1 MFRAVSLHDFLKP
14 LKNTLLSSTENH
26 SLPTSIW
33 IDFKEI
39 TKMRLAISVVF
50 SSMAGYLLGAYTL
63 DWLTILLL
71 AVGGYLMVGASNAFN
86 QIIEKDLDVLMDRT
100 KNRPVP
106 SGRMSVKTALIIATI
121 FTILGL
127 ITLYIINP
135 ITAVFGAVSI
145 FLYVCVYTPL
155 KTKTPLSVFVGAF
168 PGAIP
173 FMMGWV
179 AATGDFGIEAGTLFM
194 LQFFWQFPHFWAI
207 GWFLYDD
214 YKKGGFFMLPTG
226 KRDRGTAVQ
235 VILYTIWT
243 ILVSLIPVFGVTGR
257 LYLTPVSA
265 VLVGILGLILLYY
278 AIRLFRFKNNV
289 TAKRLMLSSVS
300 YITLI
305 QIIYVA
311 DKFLR

>member
-1 MFRAVSLHDFLKP
+1 
-14 LKNTLLSSTENH
+14 
-26 SLPTSIW
+26 
-33 IDFKEI
+33 
-39 TKMRLAISVVF
+39 MRLAISVVF
-50 SSMAGYLLGAYTL
+50 SSMAGYLLGAYTI
-63 DWLTILLL
+63 DWLTVLLL
-71 AVGGYLMVGASNAFN
+71 AVGGYLMVGASNAYN
-86 QIIEKDLDVLMDRT
+86 QIIEKNLDALMDRT
-100 KNRPVP
+100 KSRPVAA
-106 SGRMSVKTALIIATI
+106 GRMSRRTAFIIATS
-121 FTILGL
+121 FTVLGL
-127 ITLYIINP
+127 IVLYIINP
-135 ITAVFGAVSI
+135 ITSVFGAVSI

-173 FMMGWV
+173 FMMGWI

-226 KRDRGTAVQ
+226 KRDRGTAIQ
-235 VILYTIWT
+235 VVLYTIWT

-265 VLVGILGLILLYY
+265 VLVGILGLVLLYY
-278 AIRLFRFKNNV
+278 ALRLYKYKNNL

-311 DKFLR
+311 DKFIR

>member
-106 SGRMSVKTALIIATI
+106 SGRMSVKTALIIATV
-121 FTILGL
+121 FTVLGL

-226 KRDRGTAVQ
+226 KRDRGTAIQ

-265 VLVGILGLILLYY
+265 VLVGVLGLILLYY

>member
-1 MFRAVSLHDFLKP
+1 MSLVETHKSP
-14 LKNTLLSSTENH
+14 SS
-26 SLPTSIW
+26 LW

-50 SSMAGYLLGAYTL
+50 SSMAGYLLGAYTF

-71 AVGGYLMVGASNAFN
+71 AVGGYLMVGASNAYN
-86 QIIEKDLDVLMDRT
+86 QIIEKDLDALMDRT

-106 SGRMSVKTALIIATI
+106 SGRMSVRTAFIIACV

-127 ITLYIINP
+127 ITLYYINP
-135 ITAVFGAVSI
+135 ITAIFGGISI

-243 ILVSLIPVFGVTGR
+243 VLVSLIPVFGVTGR
-257 LYLTPVSA
+257 LYLTPISA
-265 VLVGILGLILLYY
+265 VLVGILGLLLLYY
-278 AIRLFRFKNNV
+278 AIRLFKYKNNV

>member
-1 MFRAVSLHDFLKP
+1 MVSLHDFLKP
-14 LKNTLLSSTENH
+14 LKNTLLSLAKSHNLAP
-26 SLPTSIW
+26 SAW
-33 IDFKEI
+33 QDFKEI

-50 SSMAGYLLGAYTL
+50 SSMAGYLLGAYTIN
-63 DWLTILLL
+63 WITVLLL
-71 AVGGYLMVGASNAFN
+71 AVGGYLMVGASNAYN
-86 QIIEKDLDVLMDRT
+86 QIIEKDLDALMDRT
-100 KNRPVP
+100 KNRPVAA
-106 SGRMSVKTALIIATI
+106 GRMSVSRAFVIATV
-121 FTILGL
+121 FTVLGL
-127 ITLYIINP
+127 AVLYFINP
-135 ITAVFGAVSI
+135 ITAVFGAISI
-145 FLYVCVYTPL
+145 FLYVSVYTPL

-173 FMMGWV
+173 FMMGWI
-179 AATGDFGIEAGTLFM
+179 AATGNLGIEAGTLFM

-235 VILYTIWT
+235 VILYTVWT

-257 LYLTPVSA
+257 LYLTPISA
-265 VLVGILGLILLYY
+265 FLVGILGLGLLYY
-278 AIRLFRFKNNV
+278 AVRLYIYKNNL

>member
-1 MFRAVSLHDFLKP
+1 
-14 LKNTLLSSTENH
+14 
-26 SLPTSIW
+26 
-33 IDFKEI
+33 
-39 TKMRLAISVVF
+39 MRLAISV
-50 SSMAGYLLGAYTL
+50 
-63 DWLTILLL
+63 
-71 AVGGYLMVGASNAFN
+71 
-86 QIIEKDLDVLMDRT
+86 VLMDRT

-106 SGRMSVKTALIIATI
+106 SGRMSVKTALIIATV
-121 FTILGL
+121 FTVLGL

-235 VILYTIWT
+235 VVLYTIWT
-243 ILVSLIPVFGVTGR
+243 ILISLIPVFGVTGR

-265 VLVGILGLILLYY
+265 VLVGVLGLILLYY

>member
-1 MFRAVSLHDFLKP
+1 M
-14 LKNTLLSSTENH
+14 
-26 SLPTSIW
+26 
-33 IDFKEI
+33 
-39 TKMRLAISVVF
+39 
-50 SSMAGYLLGAYTL
+50 
-63 DWLTILLL
+63 
-71 AVGGYLMVGASNAFN
+71 
-86 QIIEKDLDVLMDRT
+86 
-100 KNRPVP
+100 
-106 SGRMSVKTALIIATI
+106 

-127 ITLYIINP
+127 ITLYYINP
-135 ITAVFGAVSI
+135 ITAVFGGISI

-243 ILVSLIPVFGVTGR
+243 VLVSLIPVFGVTGR
-257 LYLTPVSA
+257 LYLTPISA
-265 VLVGILGLILLYY
+265 VLVAILGLLLLYY
-278 AIRLFRFKNNV
+278 AIRLFKYKNNV

>member
-1 MFRAVSLHDFLKP
+1 MVSLPDFLKP
-14 LKNTLLSSTENH
+14 LKNTLLSRKNSHNSTP
-26 SLPTSIW
+26 SAW
-33 IDFKEI
+33 QDFKEI

-50 SSMAGYLLGAYTL
+50 SSMAGYLLGAYTI
-63 DWLTILLL
+63 DWLTVLLL
-71 AVGGYLMVGASNAFN
+71 AVGGYLMVGASNAYN
-86 QIIEKDLDVLMDRT
+86 QIIEKDLDALMDRT
-100 KNRPVP
+100 KNRPVAA
-106 SGRMSVKTALIIATI
+106 GRMTKRTAFIIATT

-127 ITLYIINP
+127 IVLYIINP
-135 ITAVFGAVSI
+135 ITAVFGAISI

-173 FMMGWV
+173 FMMGWI

-207 GWFLYDD
+207 GWFLYED

-226 KRDRGTAVQ
+226 ERDRGTAIQ

-265 VLVGILGLILLYY
+265 VLVGLLGLVLLYY
-278 AIRLFRFKNNV
+278 AFRLYKFKNNL

-311 DKFLR
+311 DKFIR

>member
-1 MFRAVSLHDFLKP
+1 MSLVETHKSP
-14 LKNTLLSSTENH
+14 SS
-26 SLPTSIW
+26 LW

-50 SSMAGYLLGAYTL
+50 SSMAGYLLGAYTF

-71 AVGGYLMVGASNAFN
+71 AVGGYLMVGASNAYN
-86 QIIEKDLDVLMDRT
+86 QIIEKDLDALMDRT

-106 SGRMSVKTALIIATI
+106 SGRMSVRTAFIIACV

-127 ITLYIINP
+127 ITLYYINP
-135 ITAVFGAVSI
+135 ITAIFGGISI

-243 ILVSLIPVFGVTGR
+243 VLVSLIPVFGVTGR
-257 LYLTPVSA
+257 LYLTPISA
-265 VLVGILGLILLYY
+265 VLVAILGLLLLYY
-278 AIRLFRFKNNV
+278 AIRLFKYKNNV

>member
-1 MFRAVSLHDFLKP
+1 
-14 LKNTLLSSTENH
+14 
-26 SLPTSIW
+26 
-33 IDFKEI
+33 
-39 TKMRLAISVVF
+39 
-50 SSMAGYLLGAYTL
+50 
-63 DWLTILLL
+63 
-71 AVGGYLMVGASNAFN
+71 
-86 QIIEKDLDVLMDRT
+86 
-100 KNRPVP
+100 
-106 SGRMSVKTALIIATI
+106 
-121 FTILGL
+121 
-127 ITLYIINP
+127 
-135 ITAVFGAVSI
+135 
-145 FLYVCVYTPL
+145 
-155 KTKTPLSVFVGAF
+155 
-168 PGAIP
+168 
-173 FMMGWV
+173 
-179 AATGDFGIEAGTLFM
+179 
-194 LQFFWQFPHFWAI
+194 
-207 GWFLYDD
+207 
-214 YKKGGFFMLPTG
+214 MLPTG

>member
-1 MFRAVSLHDFLKP
+1 MSSKETHKP
-14 LKNTLLSSTENH
+14 H
-26 SLPTSIW
+26 TSIW

-63 DWLTILLL
+63 DWLTVLLL

-86 QIIEKDLDVLMDRT
+86 QIIEKDLDILMDRT

-106 SGRMSVKTALIIATI
+106 SGRMSVKTALIIATV
-121 FTILGL
+121 FTVLGL

-226 KRDRGTAVQ
+226 KRDRGTAIQ
-235 VILYTIWT
+235 VVLYTIWT

-257 LYLTPVSA
+257 LYLTPISA